1 MDSLLFHKVPTFSTN
16 LNSSFDVVKFNM
28 PGNDREYIEAVVPI
42 FWDIN
47 RGQLVSKETN
57 DGLIQC
63 SYIFVQTL
71 FFCTGDS
78 LDCIIAWSDTIL
90 LDCRV

>member
-47 RGQLVSKETN
+47 RGQLDSKETTN
-57 DGLIQC
+57 GQIQC
-63 SYIFVQTL
+63 AYIFVQTL
-71 FFCTGDS
+71 FFALVIVWTE
-78 LDCIIAWSDTIL
+78 
-90 LDCRV
+90 